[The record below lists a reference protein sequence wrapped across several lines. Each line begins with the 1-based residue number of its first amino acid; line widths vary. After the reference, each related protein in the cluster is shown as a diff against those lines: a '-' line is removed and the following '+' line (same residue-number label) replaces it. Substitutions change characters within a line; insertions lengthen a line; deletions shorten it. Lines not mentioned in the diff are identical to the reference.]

1 MSLIWA
7 TRGLTWGF
15 RFLLKGD
22 LRDPLQEYEEA
33 FASTDSDQELCRPT
47 GDTVALRFPDP
58 EGRTDTAGRVIPHDF
73 VISGPLAAEI
83 DSVNDGR
90 RLIWSRPEISRHFAE
105 IWDTP
110 KPPPLR
116 G

>member
-7 TRGLTWGF
+7 TRGRTWGF

-22 LRDPLQEYEEA
+22 FKDPLQEYEKA
-33 FASTDSDQELCRPT
+33 FAGTDSDQELCRRT

-58 EGRTDTAGRVIPHDF
+58 QGRKDIAGRMIPHDF
-73 VISGPLAAEI
+73 VVSGPLSAGIE
-83 DSVNDGR
+83 SVDDGR
-90 RLIWSRPEISRHFAE
+90 RLIWSRPDISGHFAE

-116 G
+116 W